1 MEEPDSPALV
11 EMRRDLDSVTTQ
23 MAHLTR
29 MATSMQVANDQQHYQ
44 QQQLGMI
51 ARQYDPPT
59 RPTAR
64 HPDKND
70 KNVRH
75 QQQQQ
80 QYDPQQQQK
89 QNDRPTD

>member
-29 MATSMQVANDQQHYQ
+29 MATLMQVVNDQQQ
-44 QQQLGMI
+44 QQHQQLDSMI
-51 ARQYDPPT
+51 ARQYDPSD

-64 HPDKND
+64 EE
-70 KNVRH
+70 
-75 QQQQQ
+75 
-80 QYDPQQQQK
+80 
-89 QNDRPTD
+89 